1 MVLQA
6 AAREAVLANTLMLPA
21 GRTPHYGSFSPLLGG
36 TEDYIAVKSKFAV
49 YVAHTAGRY
58 QKRRFRKALCPIVER
73 CAELV
78 REPRRPAA
86 SYSPC

>member
-1 MVLQA
+1 MLQA
-6 AAREAVLANTLMLPA
+6 VARAAVSANILMLPA
-21 GRTPHYGSFSPLLGG
+21 GRTPHCGSFSPLLGG

-73 CAELV
+73 CAELA
-78 REPRRPAA
+78 RKPRKPAA